1 MNTILL
7 YSACHIIMR
16 TFEICIFCVFL
27 ALVFRSKP
35 SEAELLNED
44 DVLMKNISELH
55 FQLFS
60 SIQKKTK
67 MIKTAVF
74 ETQCSGT
81 GCTFNGCES
90 SGSETCDGQMFT
102 KLNKIQLSINDIWKR
117 KPEVIVCKDG
127 WKRYNGHCY
136 HFFSKKMNWFQAQ
149 VFCRNQNTT
158 LVQINDANEHNWLTK
173 NFPIVAYWI
182 DFTDIGTEG
191 KWVTLSTGKS
201 EYTRWQSGQP
211 DNYRGNQNCAYNM
224 KGSWDDHSCK
234 STYQVLCEASGTL

>member
-1 MNTILL
+1 
-7 YSACHIIMR
+7 
-16 TFEICIFCVFL
+16 
-27 ALVFRSKP
+27 
-35 SEAELLNED
+35 
-44 DVLMKNISELH
+44 MKNISELH

-60 SIQKKTK
+60 SVQKKTK

-117 KPEVIVCKDG
+117 KPEAIVCKEG

-136 HFFSKKMNWFQAQ
+136 HLFSKKMNWFQAQ
-149 VFCRNQNTT
+149 VFCRNQKTT
-158 LVQINDANEHNWLTK
+158 LLQINDANEHNWLTK
-173 NFPIVAYWI
+173 NFPIVGYWI

-201 EYTRWQSGQP
+201 EYTRWHSGQP
-211 DNYRGNQNCAYNM
+211 DNSGGKQHCAYNNYV
-224 KGSWDDHSCK
+224 KGSWDDVSCK
-234 STYQVLCEASGTL
+234 TAIQVVCEASGTL